1 MTEIATP
8 PHRGRKVIHHR
19 NELRNR
25 QVAKQLHVFLATFLR
40 DRLLLRCGRWCL
52 RGLWHSQRVVKGRKI
67 FSVGGRFGRAQVGN
81 QHNRADTAQYN
92 DDKAAREAEKVKAAI
107 SKLGT
112 GPAARVEVKL
122 KDRTKLKGY
131 VSELNDYHFVV
142 TDDKTGIATAVA
154 YPQVKQVKGNNLST
168 GAKIAI

>member
-8 PHRGRKVIHHR
+8 AHRRGEIIHHR

-25 QVAKQLHVFLATFLR
+25 QAAKQLHVFLATFLR

-81 QHNRADTAQYN
+81 QHNRADTAQCNYKKSQDGRFHLSLRCLAGTVRFKNNPLWPN
-92 DDKAAREAEKVKAAI
+92 DVTKVW
-107 SKLGT
+107 
-112 GPAARVEVKL
+112 E
-122 KDRTKLKGY
+122 DRTAGSYSLKP
-131 VSELNDYHFVV
+131 VID
-142 TDDKTGIATAVA
+142 ATRET
-154 YPQVKQVKGNNLST
+154 SF
-168 GAKIAI
+168 